1 MKNRLIVDGMN
12 VIGSRPDGWWRD
24 RKDAIR
30 RLVDQLERYAQLRG
44 DDVVVVFDGPRSAG
58 SPRSRRH
65 LRVEFTRDRRQNAA
79 DDAIVARVAADADP
93 SSLNVVTS
101 DVRLADRVRAYGAGV
116 TGARSFRRRVDA
128 VTESSTAD

>member
-1 MKNRLIVDGMN
+1 MKNRMIVDGMN

-24 RKDAIR
+24 RKGAIL
-30 RLVDQLERYAQLRG
+30 RLADQLERYAQSHG
-44 DDVVVVFDGPRSAG
+44 DEVVVVFDGPRSGG

-65 LRVEFTRDRRQNAA
+65 LRVEFTPDRRQNAA
-79 DDAIVARVAADADP
+79 DDAIVARVAADTDP

-101 DVRLADRVRAYGAGV
+101 DVRLADRVRAHGAGV
-116 TGARSFRRRVDA
+116 TGARSFRGRLDA